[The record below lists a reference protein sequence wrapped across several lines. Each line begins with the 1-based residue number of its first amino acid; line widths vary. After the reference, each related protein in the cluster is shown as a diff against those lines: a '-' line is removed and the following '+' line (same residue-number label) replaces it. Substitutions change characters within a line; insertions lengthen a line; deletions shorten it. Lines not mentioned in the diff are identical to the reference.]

1 MEEIKI
7 NFEPNLI
14 QIDDSIKLDSKLIVT
29 FNSFNKNEILSNIV
43 TESIIQ
49 NRLKEQIIS
58 SLFVEI
64 CKYFNTKLNYIDN
77 TDDFNLFKNYFE
89 YKNILFVNC
98 SYEIYNQYYDI
109 SAYNSCITENTFSP
123 SSSYKDKLIYQFR
136 TDFNLKNNIIL
147 IDKIILNYKLVKNIE
162 KYDNKTIT
170 KLTLYYGLEIKD
182 FENIHVF
189 YDKEDPEYKRWKRC
203 EKLKQLS

>member
-14 QIDDSIKLDSKLIVT
+14 QIDDSIKLDSKLEIASVS
-29 FNSFNKNEILSNIV
+29 NNEIVILSEIV

-49 NRLKEQIIS
+49 NRLKDQIIN
-58 SLFVEI
+58 SLFTNI
-64 CKYFNTKLNYIDN
+64 CKYFNTKLKYL
-77 TDDFNLFKNYFE
+77 DDTNELNLFKNFFE

-109 SAYNSCITENTFSP
+109 YSAYNSHITENTFSP

-147 IDKIILNYKLVKNIE
+147 IDKIKLNYKLVK
-162 KYDNKTIT
+162 
-170 KLTLYYGLEIKD
+170 
-182 FENIHVF
+182 F
-189 YDKEDPEYKRWKRC
+189 
-203 EKLKQLS
+203 